1 MLPFCECNSV
11 KISQNIQ
18 NQVSL
23 ERSIFADAVAFQF
36 INLNRKL
43 NGSRKENIHRSMW
56 KEACLVYG
64 KVMKGRLVRKD
75 SLFSNWSYL
84 NGLSSPS

>member
-18 NQVSL
+18 NEVSL
-23 ERSIFADAVAFQF
+23 ERSIFADVVAYQF

-43 NGSRKENIHRSMW
+43 SGSRKENIHHSIW
-56 KEACLVYG
+56 NEN
-64 KVMKGRLVRKD
+64 D
-75 SLFSNWSYL
+75 Q
-84 NGLSSPS
+84 SSRPGIN